1 MKRWLQMTTAALLIL
16 MLAPPA
22 AAAEA
27 SFMKPEEQDGQ
38 AQEQEMR
45 IFKLLSSTP
54 RIKQRSGRKNWQ
66 NALNCENSFTS
77 TKTKEVPQEAGR
89 DQAGT
94 EAKAGQRRDDA
105 GRSQEDDPA
114 EKEGIRQNTAH
125 GKKKAASCS
134 SNWNKPWRKKMS
146 KRSLLR

>member
-45 IFKLLSSTP
+45 ILELAEQYTP
-54 RIKQRSGRKNWQ
+54 DQAAQWKEELAKRAELREQLHKYKNSKKYRKKQEEIKQELKQKLDSG
-66 NALNCENSFTS
+66 EMT
-77 TKTKEVPQEAGR
+77 
-89 DQAGT
+89 
-94 EAKAGQRRDDA
+94 
-105 GRSQEDDPA
+105 QEDLKKMKRRNSP
-114 EKEGIRQNTAH
+114 RNTAH

-134 SNWNKPWRKKMS
+134 SNWNKHKRKKMS